1 MKVCT
6 KCKRPRRKDA
16 FRRYLGRSSDGLRP
30 ICRDCQKRY
39 EAKWRKAHAERLRQ
53 SREKR
58 KDKEAAYR
66 QEYDRLHRGAILAKE
81 AARRCRRKGLP
92 CDLLDHI
99 GELEARVQAGRCELS
114 GLQFDFHAKG
124 TAWNSPSIHRTRP
137 ELGYTLA
144 NVKVI
149 CFCLNAALGNWGESV
164 LKNVA
169 ATWLERSR

>member
-16 FRRYLGRSSDGLRP
+16 FRRYWGRSSDGLRP
-30 ICRDCQKRY
+30 ICRDCQQRY
-39 EAKWRKAHAERLRQ
+39 EAKWRKIHAERRRQ

-58 KDKEAAYR
+58 KDKEAVYR
-66 QEYDRLHRGAILAKE
+66 QEYDRLHRGAMLAKE
-81 AARRCRRKGLP
+81 AVRRCRRKGLP
-92 CDLLDHI
+92 CDLLHHLV
-99 GELEARVQAGRCELS
+99 ELEARVQAGRCELS
-114 GLQFDFHAKG
+114 GLPFDFHAKG
-124 TAWNSPSIHRTRP
+124 TAWNSPSLHRTRP

-149 CFCLNAALGNWGESV
+149 CFCLNAALGNWGEVV

-169 ATWLERSR
+169 ASWLERN